1 MKLITILFL
10 NLDPPGSI
18 TTEPLAVDSGPTHI
32 SLSWGKPVSANAAP
46 VIAYKV
52 DAWIVGHE
60 GGAIWKELG
69 LTPINSFDAFNLKAN
84 VEYHFR
90 VTPKNRYGWGPSV
103 QTSYPLQ
110 VGGVECLPEFV
121 KILPGQMKALLG
133 SHFTLECTARGSPRP
148 LIVWYKDGMRLSS
161 TSDRVRVRQLG
172 PTCTLHITQVCEIDS
187 GRYTCEATNSKGR
200 VSTFARLQV
209 VADPKL
215 YAADSKLK
223 EIVHSENGTSG
234 TIGDSLPIFTMRL
247 RDRRVQVTY
256 PVRLTCQVVGY
267 PAPEVVWYKDDTTV
281 VPSRRC
287 IIIDDG
293 QFYTLEL
300 ASTSLDDSGIY
311 TCTAKNELGSVS
323 CHCSLVVDK
332 GIRAYI
338 TPDFYMP
345 LDPLYIFQE
354 GQEIRLTA
362 KVEAYPTVGVS
373 WHRNG
378 VKLRPSRKILATLD
392 CHGFVELVIAEATQ
406 RDSGIYV
413 CVASNAVG
421 KVESSCRVV
430 IEEADDEDQ
439 KHRTPAIRTSDMP

>member
-1 MKLITILFL
+1 M
-10 NLDPPGSI
+10 
-18 TTEPLAVDSGPTHI
+18 
-32 SLSWGKPVSANAAP
+32 SWGKPPTYNSAP
-46 VIAYKV
+46 VIAYRV
-52 DAWIVGHE
+52 EAWMVGHD

-103 QTSYPLQ
+103 QTTKPLQ
-110 VGGVECLPEFV
+110 VGGVECLPEFTM
-121 KILPGQMKALLG
+121 ILPGQVKALL
-133 SHFTLECTARGSPRP
+133 HKEFVLECVVRGSPRP
-148 LIVWYKDGMRLSS
+148 DIVWYKDGL
-161 TSDRVRVRQLG
+161 RVGHNIENERIKSRKIG
-172 PTCTLHITQVCEIDS
+172 STCTLTIKEVLEADA

-209 VADPKL
+209 VSDAKL
-215 YAADSKLK
+215 YEADNRLK
-223 EIVHSENGTSG
+223 EIVRSDNISSS
-234 TIGDSLPIFTMRL
+234 GDSLPIFTMRL

-267 PAPEVVWYKDDTTV
+267 PQPEISWYKDDQLIES
-281 VPSRRC
+281 SRQS
-287 IIIDDG
+287 IISQDN

-300 ASTSLDDSGIY
+300 ASTSLNDSGIY

-338 TPDFYMP
+338 SPEFYMP
-345 LDPLYIFQE
+345 LDPLYIVQE

-362 KVEAYPTVGVS
+362 KVEAYPAVGVS

-378 VKLRPSRKILATLD
+378 IKLRPSRRLIATLD
-392 CHGFVELVIAEATQ
+392 STGFVELIISDAKLHDA
-406 RDSGIYV
+406 GIYT
-413 CVASNAVG
+413 CVSSNAVG
-421 KVESSCRVV
+421 KAESMCRVC
-430 IEEADDEDQ
+430 IEPLEDADAVSGERQ
-439 KHRTPAIRTSDMP
+439 QMTRPVPAIRTSELP